1 MPPLGVLHSLDDA
14 DRGEERLAL
23 ALGEVDDGELLG
35 GVLPQGGR
43 ERLVEL
49 GLAAGEEGRD
59 EGDEVG
65 VDVVD
70 CVSRNVSAGVRGA
83 LERRGEGQLGA
94 RGRTLSGWGLEQERL
109 GGREGGFNVRHGA
122 VLARKGRE
130 VEWARG
136 REGEG
141 KVGRD
146 DEPRLAVDGRR
157 G

>member
-1 MPPLGVLHSLDDA
+1 MPPLGVLRALDGTR
-14 DRGEERLAL
+14 RGEERLAFF
-23 ALGEVDDGELLG
+23 LGEVDDGELLG

-83 LERRGEGQLGA
+83 LERTGEGQLGGRGDA
-94 RGRTLSGWGLEQERL
+94 RSPGGDWSRNDLAVARAASMSDMALSWLAKGVRWS
-109 GGREGGFNVRHGA
+109 GREE
-122 VLARKGRE
+122 GR
-130 VEWARG
+130 G
-136 REGEG
+136 KGEG
-141 KVGRD
+141 GER
-146 DEPRLAVDGRR
+146 
-157 G
+157 